1 MALLLSACNAISS
14 IVGVPTDT
22 KETWEKVQ
30 GIIEEKVDASK
41 FKLVSLDLGRD
52 SRPGK
57 ELDNDLYSCSV
68 VMVDKDGAAW
78 HQVFF
83 VDGSASNL
91 SAYTTYTEEPN
102 FSEIPAV
109 DVKGNLSGN
118 LCKADRGCQKN
129 N

>member
-30 GIIEEKVDASK
+30 GSK

-57 ELDNDLYSCSV
+57 ELDN
-68 VMVDKDGAAW
+68 
-78 HQVFF
+78 VFTL
-83 VDGSASNL
+83 V
-91 SAYTTYTEEPN
+91 
-102 FSEIPAV
+102 
-109 DVKGNLSGN
+109 
-118 LCKADRGCQKN
+118 R
-129 N
+129 